1 MVKQVK
7 VSELEFESKPTFP
20 LLEHD
25 YVEFIDENLTILEE
39 DKELEEFLKNK
50 EIEIIQTKKG
60 LRIKAGRYIGT
71 AEFTNFILTV
81 NPKFTQLK
89 NIGRLIDYGYNIKDE
104 DIRDFEIKFHEEKN
118 QPMEIIIILFVNLS
132 KKLLRKGLVKS
143 YVVQQ
148 TTLPYLRGKLLLQQQ
163 IKNDAKFSLNFF
175 CGYDEFTENNL
186 ENQIVLYC
194 LDRCYHLTESTERKK
209 SIRKL
214 IHQMDSDVVLKP
226 VFREDIGKIQYTR
239 INYHYKKPHILAELI
254 LRHLGVFDFKK
265 QQTSF
270 IVPYFVPMFQV
281 FEDFLTQLFRE
292 YYSLPV
298 DDQVATNSWYLD
310 DHPKSIRP
318 DIISYEN
325 KRRKKGQEV
334 SIIDA
339 KYMDDIK
346 EGEMY
351 QIAFYLND
359 YKKKFGYAILPWFKG
374 AKRKVWKAPNQD
386 ITIIVNY
393 INIDEILDWVYSVEN
408 HEQEISDTLIDFVP
422 EYPTR

>member
-1 MVKQVK
+1 MVKQVQ
-7 VSELEFESKPTFP
+7 VSELEFESKPTFS
-20 LLEHD
+20 LLEHEP
-25 YVEFIDENLTILEE
+25 VEFIDENLTILEE
-39 DKELEEFLKNK
+39 DKELEEFLNTK

-60 LRIKAGRYIGT
+60 LRINAGRYIGS

-89 NIGRLIDYGYNIKDE
+89 NIVKLIDYGYNIKDE
-104 DIRDFEIKFHEEKN
+104 DMRDFEIKFHEGEN
-118 QPMEIIIILFVNLS
+118 QPMEIIIILFVNLC

-143 YVVQQ
+143 YIVQQ
-148 TTLPYLRGKLLLQQQ
+148 TNLPYLRGKLLLQQQ
-163 IKNDAKFSLNFF
+163 IKNDTKFSLNFF
-175 CGYDEFTENNL
+175 CEYDEFTENNL

-194 LDRCYHLTESTERKK
+194 LDRCYHLTKNTERKK
-209 SIRKL
+209 LIRKL
-214 IHQMDSDVVLKP
+214 VHQMDSDVELKP
-226 VFREDIGKIQYTR
+226 MFREDFDKIQYTR
-239 INYHYKKPHILAELI
+239 INRHYKKPHILAELI

-281 FEDFLTQLFRE
+281 FENFLTQLFQE

-298 DDQVATNSWYLD
+298 DDQVYTNSWYLD
-310 DHPKSIRP
+310 KHPKPIVP

-325 KRRKKGQEV
+325 KSLKEGQEV

-374 AKRKVWKAPNQD
+374 AERKVWKAPNQD
-386 ITIIVNY
+386 IAIIVNY
-393 INIDEILDWVYSVEN
+393 INIDKILDWIYSAEN
-408 HEQEISDTLIDFVP
+408 HDQEISGALIDLVP